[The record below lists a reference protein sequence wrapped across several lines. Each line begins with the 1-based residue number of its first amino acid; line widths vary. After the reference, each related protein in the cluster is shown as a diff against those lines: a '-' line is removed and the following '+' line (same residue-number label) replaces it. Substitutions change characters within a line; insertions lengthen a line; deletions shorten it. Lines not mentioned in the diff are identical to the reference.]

1 MCPDLSNNSSQ
12 QWKYYPQWLLVGT
25 NLQNYIESVVGKLG
39 LKECQADSSVNAN
52 FRFKDSVDVSI
63 SNDKDHPTIKI
74 NNE

>member
-1 MCPDLSNNSSQ
+1 M
-12 QWKYYPQWLLVGT
+12 
-25 NLQNYIESVVGKLG
+25 VGKLG